1 MRPTSMHASASALM
15 TTTARAIARDTEA
28 VLPPMT
34 AITVPISFGFGADA
48 LGTSPVYAL
57 PPGRENKISQHPE
70 QDRFGFQTKAPF
82 ALPVSAF
89 SERYTARSK
98 IGRASCRERG

>member
-1 MRPTSMHASASALM
+1 M

-34 AITVPISFGFGADA
+34 AITVPVSFGFGADA

-70 QDRFGFQTKAPF
+70 
-82 ALPVSAF
+82 
-89 SERYTARSK
+89 
-98 IGRASCRERG
+98 

>member
-1 MRPTSMHASASALM
+1 M

-34 AITVPISFGFGADA
+34 AITVPVSFGFGADA

-57 PPGRENKISQHPE
+57 PSGRENKISQHPE
-70 QDRFGFQTKAPF
+70 QDRFGFRTKAPF

-89 SERYTARSK
+89 SERYTARSTPHSVHRQTPV
-98 IGRASCRERG
+98 IAANLPQ